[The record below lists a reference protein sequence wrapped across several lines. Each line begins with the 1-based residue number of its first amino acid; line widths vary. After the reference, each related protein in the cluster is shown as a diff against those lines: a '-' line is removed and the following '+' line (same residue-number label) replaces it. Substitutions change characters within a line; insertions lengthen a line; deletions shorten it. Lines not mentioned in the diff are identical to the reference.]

1 MYNDFG
7 FIGLFILGAFLM
19 LTVILGIAKLLRPA
33 KPTIEKLSTY
43 ESGENAEGG
52 AVVNF
57 PVRFYLVGIVFL
69 LFEVELVLLFPWS
82 TVFGNAKLIKETN
95 GSWALYAITE
105 MFVFIGVLVLGLV
118 YAWREGHLDWTKS
131 NQKATENLSKVP
143 MEVYERVNEKYK

>member
-82 TVFGNAKLIKETN
+82 TVFGNAKLIEETN

>member
-1 MYNDFG
+1 
-7 FIGLFILGAFLM
+7 M

-82 TVFGNAKLIKETN
+82 TVYGNAKLIEETN

-118 YAWREGHLDWTKS
+118 YAWREGHLEWTKS

>member
-82 TVFGNAKLIKETN
+82 TVFGNAKLIEETN

-131 NQKATENLSKVP
+131 NQKATDNLSKVP

>member
-19 LTVILGIAKLLRPA
+19 LTVILGIAKILRPA
-33 KPTIEKLSTY
+33 KPNVEKLSTY

-82 TVFGNAKLIKETN
+82 TVFGNAQLIQETN
-95 GSWALYAITE
+95 GSWAWYAITE
-105 MFVFIGVLVLGLV
+105 MFVFIGVLALGLI

-131 NQKATENLSKVP
+131 IQKTTENLSKVP
-143 MEVYERVNEKYK
+143 MEVYERVNQKYK